1 LKRYNFFDPYYQL
14 FFFILGDFMD
24 ITCGKLDIEDIIACS
39 LALKKSE
46 YKIFQV
52 LLQSKMNMTIQQL
65 SETLKLDRTTIQKI
79 IKVLSG
85 KGLIQRYQE
94 NLENGGYT
102 YNYTIKNKP
111 EVKNFIKQALKTWY
125 ESSVQQ
131 IDKC

>member
-1 LKRYNFFDPYYQL
+1 
-14 FFFILGDFMD
+14 MD